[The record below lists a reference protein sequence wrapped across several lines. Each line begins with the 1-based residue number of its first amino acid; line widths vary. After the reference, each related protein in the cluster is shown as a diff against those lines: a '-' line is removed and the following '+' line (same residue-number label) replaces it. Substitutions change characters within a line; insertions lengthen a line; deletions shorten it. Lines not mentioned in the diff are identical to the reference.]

1 MTRQAMNS
9 ERNGLKKEKM
19 VTKRLTV
26 SESDDGERLDHFI
39 GARVPELSRSQAKK
53 LIVEGLVTVNERAAK
68 PSTTLSSGDEVLVH
82 VPAPTEAVPAP
93 EPIPLDVV
101 YEDADLI
108 VVNKPAGIV
117 VHPAPGSPD
126 GTLVNAI
133 LHHCGDE
140 LAISGTK
147 RPGIVHRLDKDT
159 SGLLVVAK
167 NDASHRSLAEQVKD
181 RSAERIYLAL
191 VAGVPEESQG
201 KIDAPI
207 GRSIGDRKR
216 MAVTGVRGR
225 TAVTNFRVKERFNG
239 AALLEVKLDTGRTHQ
254 IRVHMA
260 FIRHP
265 ILGDAKYGGGKPAK
279 GAFSEEV
286 MAAINELKGQALHA
300 TALGFVHPTT
310 GQPVRF
316 EAPPRADFAALL
328 HILREKACSQ
338 PRTAPS

>member
-1 MTRQAMNS
+1 
-9 ERNGLKKEKM
+9 LKNDKM

-39 GARVPELSRSQAKK
+39 GAHVPELSRSQAKK
-53 LIVEGLVTVNERAAK
+53 LIVEGLVTVNERVGK
-68 PSTTLSSGDEVLVH
+68 PSTTLSSGQEVLVR
-82 VPAPTEAVPAP
+82 VPSPKEATLAP

-101 YEDADLI
+101 YEDADLL

-126 GTLVNAI
+126 GTLVNAV
-133 LHHCGDE
+133 LHHCRDD

-159 SGLLVVAK
+159 SGLLVIAK
-167 NDASHRSLAEQVKD
+167 NDTSYRSLAKQIKD
-181 RSAERIYLAL
+181 RSAERVYLAL
-191 VAGVPEESQG
+191 VAGAPEESHG

-225 TAVTNFRVKERFNG
+225 SAVTNFRVKERFNG

-254 IRVHMA
+254 VRVHMA
-260 FIRHP
+260 FIGHP

-286 MAAINELKGQALHA
+286 MAAINALKGQALHA

-316 EAPPRADFAALL
+316 EAPPREDFAALL
-328 HILREKACSQ
+328 DTLRENAS
-338 PRTAPS
+338 S